1 MAWLVN
7 VTARRQKDSKM
18 REGLLLIFHSTPY
31 LCVPYKNL
39 KKGFGSPKTTETI
52 WRLVRFQHP
61 NLVYFFTA
69 LEPKSKVKVASD
81 CT

>member
-39 KKGFGSPKTTETI
+39 KKGLGSPKTTETI